1 MRTKMETYQQFWISP
16 CFRHGLL
23 VPWQPAHLE
32 DNLFW
37 ELSEN
42 GYATNKNAK
51 KAETTEKHHD

>member
-1 MRTKMETYQQFWISP
+1 METYQQLWVSP

-32 DNLFW
+32 GNLFW
-37 ELSEN
+37 ELPEN